1 MNIENDRFYVTPSI
15 KVNQS
20 SYENSIDKPIGLIP
34 KDVSREMYRISRIQD
49 ILDAMEKYSDS
60 NYVIPVEW
68 VIELRE
74 LLNIT

>member
-1 MNIENDRFYVTPSI
+1 MNTGNDRFYVTPSI

-20 SYENSIDKPIGLIP
+20 SYENPVDKPIGLMP
-34 KDVSREMYRISRIQD
+34 KDVYREMYRIRRIQD
-49 ILDAMEKYSDS
+49 ILDAMERYSDS

>member
-1 MNIENDRFYVTPSI
+1 MNTGKDKFYVTPSI

-20 SYENSIDKPIGLIP
+20 SYEDPIDKPIGLIP
-34 KDVSREMYRISRIQD
+34 KDISREMYRISRIED
-49 ILDAMEKYSDS
+49 ILDAMESYSDS